1 MPVRAGDTVSMFGI
15 ETLSGNAQAAA
26 LIGLVL
32 IEAVV
37 LHVGYSGL
45 TRIAAPHVRRL
56 LTA

>member
-1 MPVRAGDTVSMFGI
+1 MFGI

-26 LIGLVL
+26 LIGVVLV
-32 IEAVV
+32 EAVV

-45 TRIAAPHVRRL
+45 TRIAAPRLRRL